1 VNSTLQVIRGH
12 EERFDWIENKRL
24 PKKQQEILNTHKI
37 IDPYLE
43 NNKESSIV
51 VFNSSSKDTKE
62 DKVLSFHNRS
72 QNYIAIRQELLNDPE
87 EFAKAYIS
95 EKALMIT
102 GALIGSRSHINYLS
116 KNLITFILLAE
127 EQKNKKVIEE
137 KPEKKHSIEDELSF

>member
-1 VNSTLQVIRGH
+1 M
-12 EERFDWIENKRL
+12 
-24 PKKQQEILNTHKI
+24 LNTHKI

-43 NNKESSIV
+43 DNKENSLL
-51 VFNSSSKDTKE
+51 VFSSSSKDSKE

-87 EFAKAYIS
+87 EFAKAYIN

-102 GALIGSRSHINYLS
+102 GALIGSRTHINYLS

-127 EQKNKKVIEE
+127 DQKNKQEREE
-137 KPEKKHSIEDELSF
+137 KSEKKNSIENVLSF